1 MKKIFKKVAF
11 CKRLARSG
19 ASVNGHIRI
28 VAPHN
33 LKFGDKIH
41 IGPGAFIDAR
51 SGVSIGRG
59 VVFENYVRVISCNH
73 DFRSLPK
80 SNGRRTV
87 VHSRL

>member
-11 CKRLARSG
+11 CRRLARSG

-28 VAPHN
+28 VAPDN
-33 LKFGDKIH
+33 LEFGDKIH
-41 IGPGAFIDAR
+41 IGTGAFIDAR
-51 SGVSIGRG
+51 GGVSIGRG
-59 VVFENYVRVISCNH
+59 VVFENFVRVISCNR